1 MPPIA
6 LFWFCSQISTIMSAQ
21 FLSLINLAVGY
32 FFICCLILHFFSA
45 HITQYAMQV
54 ITSLPPAD
62 TGADLSYSK
71 LSDQLDLLSK
81 VSHISSIL
89 AVVSGQAAV
98 TYRAHSM
105 KSLNVTC
112 ATVPSLP

>member
-1 MPPIA
+1 
-6 LFWFCSQISTIMSAQ
+6 
-21 FLSLINLAVGY
+21 
-32 FFICCLILHFFSA
+32 
-45 HITQYAMQV
+45 MQV

-62 TGADLSYSK
+62 TGADLSYHK

-81 VSHISSIL
+81 VSHISSML
-89 AVVSGQAAV
+89 AVVSGQAV